1 MAKRPSETVI
11 ERHFAPRL
19 EVRAPA
25 TGGVVEDPQLVDRFR
40 EQLFA
45 ETGVRTPTVLLVN
58 LEGRFLTV
66 SVLYQLVVQMAE
78 AARRPDLAAL
88 TVVFAT
94 PDAATRDSIRALA
107 ETYNVPL
114 FVAPGVNRL
123 DEAEAVGPLTQG
135 EQETLSL
142 MRRLGGR
149 VTVAQFANATG
160 LDSPAAANRLNSV
173 WTKHYA
179 FRVDRPKSAGHLYI
193 APWVAEGEDEAD
205 PTQGDFEVPFDMRA
219 DVKALAAMQGR
230 APDDIVTEAL
240 ATFIEQ
246 HSDELKA
253 EYEKVAQMMRE
264 GDSDALS
271 DYASRFAKKSASAHA
286 RNRKTP
292 K

>member
-1 MAKRPSETVI
+1 MADRPHETFM

-40 EQLFA
+40 DQLFA

-88 TVVFAT
+88 AVVFAT

-107 ETYNVPL
+107 ETYDVPL
-114 FVAPGVNRL
+114 FVAPGVDRL
-123 DEAEAVGPLTQG
+123 DEAEAVGRLTHG
-135 EQETLSL
+135 EHETLGL
-142 MRRLGGR
+142 MKKLGGR

-160 LDSPAAANRLNSV
+160 LDSPAAANRLNSL

-179 FRVDRPKSAGHLYI
+179 FRVDRPKRDGHLYL
-193 APWVAEGEDEAD
+193 APWVAETEDEAD
-205 PTQGDFEVPFDMRA
+205 PTQGDFEVPFEMRA

-240 ATFIEQ
+240 STFIEQ
-246 HSDELKA
+246 HSEDLRAEHAKIAEL
-253 EYEKVAQMMRE
+253 MND
-264 GDSDALS
+264 GNTDALHE
-271 DYASRFAKKSASAHA
+271 YAARFSKKNASARA
-286 RNRKTP
+286 RDRKTP